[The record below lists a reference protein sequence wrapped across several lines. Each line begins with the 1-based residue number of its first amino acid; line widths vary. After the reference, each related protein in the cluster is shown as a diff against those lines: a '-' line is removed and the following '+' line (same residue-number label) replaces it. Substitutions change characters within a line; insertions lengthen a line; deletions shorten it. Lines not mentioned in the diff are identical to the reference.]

1 MATKRKSIVNKESMV
16 KKKNII
22 SLNSINKPATKKTSV
37 KKTFLKKEVS
47 PKVELIKKEKVTRKK
62 TASKKVKQKLP
73 KVPKVKIEEETLIEI
88 EAAFFSN
95 PPLVEP
101 KPTNINITYHWELDN
116 IIVDD
121 KKITKKIKYNYTGTI
136 DNTDPVKKFEIPGQ
150 YSVIKNSNS
159 RVETSDYR
167 FLSKDELLDY
177 LIENISQIEI
187 ETLQNLIQIALKEDI
202 QQLLNNSE
210 EIDKSFWQ

>member
-22 SLNSINKPATKKTSV
+22 SLNSINKPAIKKTSV
-37 KKTFLKKEVS
+37 KKTSVKKEVL

-116 IIVDD
+116 IIVDN
-121 KKITKKIKYNYTGTI
+121 KKIIKKIKYNYTGTI
-136 DNTDPVKKFEIPGQ
+136 DNTDPVKKFAIPGQ

-187 ETLQNLIQIALKEDI
+187 ETLQNFIQIALKEDI

>member
-37 KKTFLKKEVS
+37 KKEVL

-88 EAAFFSN
+88 ETAFFSN

-116 IIVDD
+116 IIVDN

-136 DNTDPVKKFEIPGQ
+136 DNTDPVKKFTIPGE

-159 RVETSDYR
+159 RVETFDYR

>member
-1 MATKRKSIVNKESMV
+1 MATKRKLIVNKEATV

-22 SLNSINKPATKKTSV
+22 SLNSLNKPATKKTSV
-37 KKTFLKKEVS
+37 KKEVL

-73 KVPKVKIEEETLIEI
+73 KVPKVKLEEENLIEI
-88 EAAFFSN
+88 EGAFFN
-95 PPLVEP
+95 NTPLVES

-116 IIVDD
+116 IIVDN
-121 KKITKKIKYNYTGTI
+121 KKIIKKIQYNYTGTI
-136 DNTDPVKKFEIPGQ
+136 DNTDPVKKVSMPGE

-167 FLSKDELLDY
+167 FLSKNELLDY

-187 ETLQNLIQIALKEDI
+187 KTLQNFIQIALKEHI
-202 QQLLNNSE
+202 QQLSNNLE